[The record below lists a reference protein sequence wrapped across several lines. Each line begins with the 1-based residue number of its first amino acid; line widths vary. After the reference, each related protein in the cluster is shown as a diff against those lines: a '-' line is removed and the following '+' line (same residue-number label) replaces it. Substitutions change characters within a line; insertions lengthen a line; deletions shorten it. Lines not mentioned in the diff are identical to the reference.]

1 MKEYDLYNDDL
12 LFNPRQAESSSI
24 VLTNWIKDE
33 DSYAP
38 VFPPLDEKMQV
49 AARQFY
55 SITAERIFFRRK
67 ILGLYDAEDDFI
79 GKRLV
84 RNAQPFGE
92 SGPTLSALLDA
103 SVNVAMTYVPL
114 APMQSS
120 GESVLARLYCV
131 FGLDGQYAFPF
142 ACEDV
147 NRSIGLNWFLS
158 GLDCQVKPSGKSWQ
172 LASEVLAYA
181 VRELHARTDIR
192 RRLATKYAFTGGVDR
207 GSKVVAVEKIA
218 EKTCL
223 GLVQEYGKLTWIL
236 PRDNYAEA
244 GKVRA
249 TSVATLDDAY
259 KLVVDIDPETENLLS
274 LVKNG
279 VKSGE
284 LRNIYSHL
292 RNGADANAV
301 QPDGRNARQMI
312 MASIQR
318 KIVGLI
324 RRNDLKGKNIIEIQ
338 NEIRKTLAPEW
349 DAEKASSYYGN
360 DPLLFFLAARSGD
373 DMLIQALRAKMDINA
388 VDRDGETALDFAIEA
403 GDKEVEKRLRRAG
416 ATHRGIYALNSKRVR
431 AFLRDP
437 EAEFAAD
444 GGKFIMTAL
453 DSGLDSIAETNFGVD
468 ENGEQVKRKREL
480 WDNDKAKE
488 DPWNRTPMSEYEYGY
503 TSVLKEAILI
513 KKRIL
518 VEKCLEVL
526 KKASRAVPEEYVKLA
541 SQYSSPL
548 IIKDIREY
556 CGVKREDPIV
566 TTRRKSDGR
575 TTR

>member
-12 LFNPRQAESSSI
+12 LFNPRQTESSSI

-33 DSYAP
+33 DSYVP
-38 VFPPLDEKMQV
+38 VFPPSDAVQES
-49 AARQFY
+49 ARQFY

-67 ILGLYDAEDDFI
+67 ILGLYDAEGDFI
-79 GKRLV
+79 RKRLV
-84 RNAQPFGE
+84 GNAHPFGE

-103 SVNVAMTYVPL
+103 GVNAAMTYVPL
-114 APMQSS
+114 APMQSC

-131 FGLDGQYAFPF
+131 SGLNSQYIFPF

-147 NRSIGLNWFLS
+147 NSSKGLNWFLS
-158 GLDCQVKPSGKSWQ
+158 GLDCKVKPSGKSWQ

-181 VRELHARTDIR
+181 VGELHAKTDIR
-192 RRLATKYAFTGGVDR
+192 RSLATKYAFTGGIGRDSR
-207 GSKVVAVEKIA
+207 VVAVEKIA
-218 EKTCL
+218 EKIYL
-223 GLVQEYGKLTWIL
+223 GRVQEYGKLTWIL

-244 GKVRA
+244 GRVRA

-259 KLVVDIDPETENLLS
+259 KLVVDIDPETESLLDCA
-274 LVKNG
+274 KRG
-279 VKSGE
+279 VRSDD
-284 LRNIYSHL
+284 LRTIYKCL

-301 QPDGRNARQMI
+301 PPDGRNARQMI

-324 RRNDLKGKNIIEIQ
+324 RRNDLKSKSLIEIQ

-388 VDRDGETALDFAIEA
+388 VDRDGETALDFAIEV

-453 DSGLDSIAETNFGVD
+453 DSGLDPVAEINFGVD
-468 ENGEQVKRKREL
+468 ENGEQVKRKRVL
-480 WDNDKAKE
+480 WDNMKAQK
-488 DPWNRTPMSEYEYGY
+488 DPWDRTPTRELDYPN
-503 TSVLKEAILI
+503 TSVLKESILI
-513 KKRIL
+513 KRRIL
-518 VEKCLEVL
+518 VEKCIEVL
-526 KKASRAVPEEYVKLA
+526 KKTFRAVPEEYIELA
-541 SQYSSPL
+541 SQYSSPM
-548 IIKDIREY
+548 IIKAIREY
-556 CGVKREDPIV
+556 SVMKR
-566 TTRRKSDGR
+566 K
-575 TTR
+575 

>member
-12 LFNPRQAESSSI
+12 FFNPRQAESSSI

-33 DSYAP
+33 DSYAL
-38 VFPPLDEKMQV
+38 VFPPAEGGQEL
-49 AARQFY
+49 ARQFY

-67 ILGLYDAEDDFI
+67 ILGLYDAEGDFI
-79 GKRLV
+79 GKRLI
-84 RNAQPFGE
+84 RNAHPFGE
-92 SGPTLSALLDA
+92 SGPTLSALLDPG
-103 SVNVAMTYVPL
+103 VNVAMTYVPL
-114 APMQSS
+114 APMQSC

-131 FGLDGQYAFPF
+131 SGLDGQYAFPF

-147 NRSIGLNWFLS
+147 NRSTGLNWFLS
-158 GLDCQVKPSGKSWQ
+158 GLDCQVKPSGRSWQ

-181 VRELHARTDIR
+181 VGELHAKTDIR
-192 RRLATKYAFTGGVDR
+192 RRLATKYAFTGGVGRD
-207 GSKVVAVEKIA
+207 STVVAVEKIA

-223 GLVQEYGKLTWIL
+223 GRVQEYGKLTWIL
-236 PRDNYAEA
+236 PRGNYAEA

-259 KLVVDIDPETENLLS
+259 KLVVDIDPETESLLDCA
-274 LVKNG
+274 KRG
-279 VKSGE
+279 VKSDD
-284 LRNIYSHL
+284 LRTIYKYL
-292 RNGADANAV
+292 RNGADANAIP
-301 QPDGRNARQMI
+301 PDGRNARQMI
-312 MASIQR
+312 MASILR

-324 RRNDLKGKNIIEIQ
+324 RRNDLKDKPIIEIQ

-388 VDRDGETALDFAIEA
+388 VDRDGETALDFAIEV

-416 ATHRGIYALNSKRVR
+416 ATRRGIYSLNSKRVR

-453 DSGLDSIAETNFGVD
+453 DSGLEPLSKTSFGID
-468 ENGEQVKRKREL
+468 ENGDPVKRKREL

-488 DPWNRTPMSEYEYGY
+488 DPWNRSPNNEYVYGD
-503 TSVLKEAILI
+503 TSVLKESILT

-526 KKASRAVPEEYVKLA
+526 KRASRAVPEEYIKLA
-541 SQYSSPL
+541 SQYSSPMV
-548 IIKDIREY
+548 IKAIQEY
-556 CGVKREDPIV
+556 SVVKER
-566 TTRRKSDGR
+566 
-575 TTR
+575 